1 MPEQN
6 RLELALPAIRELKRR
21 ATDLEAQ
28 LTEPVAIVSM
38 ACRLPGGVGTP
49 EDFWELLS
57 SGGDAIEGFPSRWDD
72 WDVYDPDPEAVG
84 KSYAREGGFLR
95 DVEEFDAAFFGI
107 PPREARGMD
116 PQQRVVLE
124 TSWEALERAGIRS
137 EALENSNTGVYL
149 GTMNGDYGSLGHGL
163 GDQDGY
169 VNTGRASSVLSG
181 RVSYS
186 LGLRGPA
193 VTVDTACSSSL
204 VALHLAVTALR
215 QRECD
220 VALAGGVTVMST
232 PSVFVEFSRLR
243 GTAADGRCK
252 SFSADADGAGWSEG
266 CGVLVLKRLSAAQAD
281 GDRVLAV
288 IRGSA
293 VNQDGRSQGLTAPN
307 GPSQQRVIH
316 EALSRAGLSPSD
328 VDAIEAHGTGTPLGD
343 PVEAGALSEVFGPG
357 RPTERPV
364 WLGSSKSNIGHAQA
378 AAGVAGVIKMVLA
391 LQHEQLPPSLYSERP
406 SEHIEWDGSGLALL
420 GEARSWPQE
429 ESRVRRAGVSSFGL
443 SGTNAHLILEEA
455 PARPEL
461 APEPADSAGPAA
473 AGVFPVVVSGRDAG
487 VVRAQ
492 ARRWAHWW
500 RNHPDIPLDRVAS
513 TALWHRSW
521 FDRRGAVLATTRE
534 EAIERLEAL
543 AEGTDATG
551 VIAPLEAAGEDI
563 LQTGDGSV
571 WVFPGQG
578 SQWEGMGQALY
589 EQSPAFAEA
598 VAACDAALLPWTGTS
613 VTDLLTGRRPLTGVE
628 EVQPALFTMSLGL
641 AAWWKSMGITP
652 EAVIGHS
659 QGEVAAAVVAGILT
673 VEQGARIVATRSR
686 AVATRD
692 GQGGMAV
699 VERAH
704 DWITER
710 LTGTTLS
717 VAAVNT
723 PTSTVVSGDNDAL
736 DALLADLH
744 AEGVFAR
751 RVQVDYASHS
761 AHMDALL
768 PGIAEK
774 LADLEPRSGHT
785 PLYSTVHG
793 RKIHGTEMNADYW
806 CANLR
811 RPVRFDQASQAAAAD
826 GHHTWVEISPHP
838 VMAMALDDITQQ
850 HGGTSHATAHRHH
863 ADTTDILT
871 SWVRAGMTRGTAWP
885 WERAVPRTP
894 VEATLPTYAFDRR
907 RHWHAA
913 PTGTVDPSAWGV
925 DGLDHPW
932 LTLATPLVGEDGLV
946 LTGRIDATAPGQRWL
961 NDHHVFDTVVLPG
974 TAILDMVLTAAERV
988 GATGIDTLTL
998 TAPLVLPETGGLRV
1012 QVAVTGIDGD
1022 GRRQASV
1029 HTHPDP
1035 GTHPDT
1041 PWTTHATARLTHQAL
1056 CATDD
1061 GFRELR
1067 DWPVAGSTPVDLEG
1081 FYDRLRE
1088 RGIDYGPAFRGLVEL
1103 SRSGDTVYAVA
1114 RLPEAEAENAA
1125 AGGFAV
1131 HPALLDAALHA
1142 ISALD
1147 SDTDR
1152 VSLPFEWAGTEVYA
1166 TGATELRVRIERETG
1181 SSDTVRVW
1189 MADAHGEPVAHA
1201 DALVL
1206 RTATAQ
1212 QLRQRTPGH
1221 LYRVEFQPP
1230 RTIREVLAET
1240 WVLGGSGDLAPMA
1253 GGRSVTGVDALHTR
1267 LDAGKEPPARLVLDH
1282 TADTARDPGDLAD
1295 AVRAATTAALH
1306 EAQSLLADSRL
1317 DGTELVWVTRQAV
1330 AADPGQSA
1338 DGLVQAA
1345 LWGLVRAARA
1355 EYPQRSLRL
1364 VDVGSAAEDE
1374 AALARAVSV
1383 ADEPEIAVREG
1394 EIRVA
1399 RLVAVEAEPEDVTAG
1414 PASRGTA
1421 LLTGGTGELGR
1432 ELARHLVR
1440 TRGVR
1445 RLVLTSR
1452 QGDQAPGAADL
1463 AAELTEAGA
1472 DSVRIVTC
1480 DVTDREA
1487 LAGLIGSIDDLD
1499 SVWHL
1504 AGVLDDGLLPD
1515 QNAERLDRVLAP
1527 KLDAALHLHELTR
1540 DHALSEFV
1548 MFSSLAG
1555 VLGSA
1560 GQSTYAAGN
1569 AFLDAF
1575 AVWRVHAGL
1584 PARSLSWGLWEQAGT
1599 GLTAHLGQAELT
1611 RIRRMGVE
1619 PLSVDEGLRTL
1630 DAALATDSPGH
1641 LVPVRLGLAS
1651 LHRGQDEV
1659 PALLRAMVRTR
1670 LRRANA
1676 SETPS
1681 GLRGRL
1687 AALSPDQRR
1696 ESVTLLVRSAAA
1708 SVLGLPDEGA
1718 VSAQQVL
1725 RDLGLDSLMAV
1736 ELRRRVSQ
1744 ETDVPLPATLAF
1756 DYPTPSAMAEFL
1768 LERMDLSQAALS
1780 AAAVVRAADEDDD
1793 PVAIVSM
1800 ACRLPGGVGTPEEFW
1815 ELLSSGGDAIEGFPS
1830 RWDDWDVYDP
1840 DPDAVGKS
1848 YTRTGGFLRDVE
1860 QFDAGFF
1867 GIPPLEAQAMDP
1879 QQRLVLEAS
1888 WEALERAGFRPEAL
1902 EGSNTGV
1909 YLGAMGSDYDRFHRR
1924 DLSALDAYGSMGSAG
1939 SVLSGRV
1946 SYALGL
1952 QGPAVTVDTACSS
1965 SLVALHLAVTALRQG
1980 ECDVAL
1986 AGGVTVM
1993 STPSLFVEFSRLRG
2007 TAADGRCKSFSADAD
2022 GAGWSEG
2029 CGVLVLK
2036 RLSAAQAAGDR
2047 VLAVIRGSA
2056 VNQDGRSQGLT
2067 APNGPSQQ
2075 RVIEQALSRAGL
2087 SPSDVDA
2094 IEAHGTGT
2102 PLGDPIEAGA
2112 LAAVFGP
2119 GRSAERPVYL
2129 GSSKSNIGHAQ
2140 AASGVA
2146 GVIKMV
2152 LALQHEQLPATLH
2165 AEQPSEHIAW
2175 EGSGL
2180 ELLGEARSWPRD
2192 ETRVRRAGVSSFG
2205 LSGTNAHLV
2214 LEESPA
2220 VEAVTEQPVADGV
2233 FPVVVSGRDADVVR
2247 AQARSWAA
2255 WWRKHP
2261 EVSLD
2266 RVASTALWHRGW
2278 FGHRGAV
2285 LATTRDEAISRL
2297 EALAEGTDAAG
2308 VIAPVEGLGQEALHG
2323 AGSGGV
2329 WVFPGQGSQWE
2340 GMGRVL
2346 CEHSPVFAETVAA
2359 CDAALLPWTG
2369 WSVTEVLTGQRPLS
2383 GVEEVQPALFAMSLG
2398 LAAWWE
2404 SMGITPQAVIGHSQG
2419 EVAAAVVAG
2428 ILTVEQGAKVVAVR
2442 SRAVAT
2448 CRGQGGMAV
2457 VERGHEW
2464 ITERLAG
2471 TGLSIAAVNTPT
2483 STVISGDSDALD
2495 TLLAQLRT
2503 EAVFARRVQVDYA
2516 SHSAHMD
2523 PLLPA
2528 LAEEL
2533 AGLRSRSGRIPM
2545 YSTVLGRTV
2554 QDGELD
2560 ADYWCANLRRPV
2572 RFDQA
2577 GQAATADGHHTWI
2590 EISPHPVMAMVLDE
2604 ITRHHGGIALATAH
2618 RDRAD
2623 TTDVL
2628 SSWVRAGLAHADAWP
2643 WHQLVPRASPASELP
2658 TYAFD
2663 RQRYW
2668 HAAPVTTPADA
2679 SGWGVDGVDHPWL
2692 TLSTPL
2698 ASGDGLILTGTIDA
2712 TAGGQG
2718 WLGDHRVFGTAL
2730 LPGTGILDMVLTAA
2744 ERVGAGT
2751 VDTLTLATPLVLP
2764 ETGPLRLQIAVTDID
2779 GNGRRQATVHSHPDP
2794 DSHPDTPWT
2803 THAIA
2808 QLTQGAPV
2816 RAPEPVDWAAVV
2828 ESAEHVSLDGFYER
2842 FRERGLYYGPAFRG
2856 LSELWRE
2863 GDELYAVLRLPESL
2877 RPEGF
2882 GIHPA
2887 LLDAALHTI
2896 LTAEEADDE
2905 ITQHRDSARG
2915 GNSVPHRGKRVLL
2928 PFEWSDARLY
2938 ATGASVVRVRVRLD
2952 STREQ
2957 AELWVTDENG
2967 DLVVTAGLRLREADA
2982 ESLRTAAERHL
2993 YRLEFQEC
3001 ASPAAGPTDTVITGG
3016 PLAAALG
3023 LPTLDLETGPVPS
3036 RIVVDATQPSGMP
3049 EEFTAAALLRARD
3062 LLADPRLVGTELV
3075 WVTRQAMSVDE
3086 GETVDLASAPLW
3098 GLLRAARAEG
3108 HPVRLVD
3115 VDTDA
3120 DPDTVRASLTVPEPE
3135 LVVRGGTLRVPRLV
3149 RFSPRDTAS
3158 ADDGAASAADT
3169 RDAAQGTVLIT
3180 GGTGELGRQVA
3191 LHLVDTWGVRKL
3203 VLASRRGQAA
3213 EGVDELV
3220 AELTAAGADRV
3231 SVVACDVTSRD
3242 QVAGLVESV
3251 TDLSGVWH
3259 LAGVLDDGL
3268 LTDQTPE
3275 RLERV
3280 WAPKARAAWWLHEL
3294 TADRPLTWFVVFSS
3308 AAGVLGSAG
3317 QSGYAAANAFAD
3329 AVVLERRRRGLPGL
3343 TLSWGLWEQAGTGLT
3358 AHLGQA
3364 ELARMRRQGVTA
3376 LTGPQALGALD
3387 TALTSRRAH
3396 LVPLRI
3402 DLSGAEDARSPLLR
3416 GRTRMRRLADT
3427 RADSVDTGWS
3437 GLPEPQRISALTDLV
3452 RREAAVTLGRSD
3464 GIHPEAAFTDL
3475 GLDSLMAVEL
3485 RRRLSAETGLS
3496 LPATAVF
3503 DHPTPAGLAEYLNDC
3518 LRGQGDD
3525 TGRARVERVERRDL
3539 HPATEGQ
3546 RRLWFLEQ
3554 MRPGTAE
3561 YNVTM
3566 PVRVAE
3572 PLDRAAF
3579 ASAVDHVVRRHEALR
3594 TGLES
3599 RDGELVQVVHEEF
3612 STPLR
3617 FEDVAGSEELADRI
3631 RGEAETPFDLS
3642 GPVLF
3647 RCLVLTG
3654 ADEQV
3659 VSFTLHHAIV
3669 DAWSLVMMLHELFAA
3684 YGEFRT
3690 GRIPDSGNESLA
3702 HLGDYAAWERD
3713 SLEQGAF
3720 EAGLGFFRS
3729 ELAGAPRLELPPSD
3743 LDFGAGRVNFA
3754 VPDALRGELE
3764 ALASDAGVTLYTV
3777 LAGAFAV
3784 LLSRYSDQRDF
3795 SIGTVWSGRGLAGS
3809 AEIVGFLANTLPLR
3823 CDLSGDPNVPEL
3835 LSAMKSRVLGVMEH
3849 QNVPLSEVVKVADA
3863 ERNGEENPLFRAVF
3877 NYGLGAEPDDGTW
3890 QPFAGSFTG
3899 NVAGTAKF
3907 ELTMSLAP
3915 AAEGLRGELEFQSH
3929 LLDQESA
3936 HRMVA
3941 NFETLLNSFVRDGDL
3956 PVSRLS
3962 LLHAEDEGWFR
3973 RHGDTVTPEP
3983 TALPTSRPEP
3993 SAPAA
3998 RDDRVWETVLSAWSQ
4013 VLELEPAEVDPDSGF
4028 FDLGGTSLTAVRVH
4042 ELIRTGLDR
4051 EFPLSTLF
4059 RHSTV
4064 RELTTFL
4071 RGDSTRTVT
4080 AAPAPAEERPD
4091 EDAVAIVGVALR
4103 LPGANDA
4110 EEFWANLRGGVESI
4124 RRFTDQELLDAG
4136 VPRNV
4141 LEDPAFVPA
4150 KGYVEDADLFDA
4162 EFFGYS
4168 RSEAE
4173 NMDPQHRL
4181 FLETAWK
4188 GLENAG
4194 IKPGSY
4200 PGRIGVFAGAGFGGY
4215 NSGTVRGDEITE
4227 LHEFYRNLLGNK
4239 SDFVSTRVAHKL
4251 NLRGPALTVQT
4262 ACSTGLVVAH
4272 LARQSLLRGESDVAL
4287 VGASALTFPLEYG
4300 YYHQEGF
4307 VFSPDGSCRAF
4318 DADRQGTVVGNGVV
4332 AVVMRRL
4339 SDAVEAGDRIYAVV
4353 RGSAINNDGSDKV
4366 GFTAPSVSGQATVI
4380 ADALADARLSSADIG
4395 YVEAHGTATAMGD
4408 LIEVQA
4414 LQEVFS
4420 SDRDEP
4426 CAVGSVKSNIG
4437 HVDVA
4442 AGLAGLVK
4450 AALCVYHGEL
4460 VPTVN
4465 FERVDPELGLDP
4477 AILRI
4482 SDDTRTWPGT
4492 RRAGVSSFGIGGTNA
4507 HMVLEQPPQPP
4518 THPAPAQAAAPVVVS
4533 GRTPQALRDQARQWA
4548 DWLTRHPDT
4557 PLADLA
4563 RTSTQHR
4570 QHFEHRAAVLAHDLD
4585 EAVRGLTALGDGHGD
4600 DAVCTGVAQEHG
4612 KVVFVFAGHG
4622 SQWPGM
4628 AQRLLTESP
4637 AFADTVDRCDE
4648 ALRPWT
4654 GWSMRELLEDPEA
4667 SGRSL
4672 DDVEVIQPALFT
4684 VALGLAAV
4692 WRSVGLEPEAVVGH
4706 SQGEVPAAVVAGAL
4720 TLEEGARVV
4729 TVRSQAFQRI
4739 ESGSGGMALLGL
4751 PLPEVEE
4758 LLAGYGGSLSVAAVN
4773 TPGSVAVS
4781 GAADAVGGLLA
4792 KLADRDVF
4800 SRRIKADR
4808 AGHCSL
4814 VDPMLPEVEAALS
4827 GLRPR
4832 ATTVPMYSSVTG
4844 APIGGEALDARYWCR
4859 NLREPV
4865 RMDLALDALSADGFG
4880 VFTEV
4885 SPHPLLAIPLTTF
4898 TADRGGVVLG
4908 SLRRDHGGLEQI
4920 VRGLGELHV
4929 HGRTVDWT
4937 RVIDGPGRRVDL
4949 PGYAFQR
4956 QSYWIDG
4963 GARIRQERQAP
4974 PADLASRLAALPESA
4989 RALTV
4994 MEAVQD
5000 VVRGVLGLGE
5010 PLPVDERFQDRG
5022 LDSMMALQLRNRLS
5036 EVTGTPLPST
5046 LAFEHPTPQAVV
5058 DHLLAHAFSELPPP
5072 GPSMERAERRDVHPA
5087 TEGQRRLWFLERM
5100 RPESAQ
5106 YNAVFRLE
5114 VRTPLCPETFGRAL
5128 RAVMGRHEA
5137 LRTGLEVRD
5146 GDLVQV
5152 VHQDFTVP
5160 LRHER
5165 ITDAGELDR
5174 TLRAEERTPF
5184 ELDAETLFRCL
5195 LVDSG
5200 DVWTLC
5206 LTLHHAITDGW
5217 SLSLLLNEL
5226 YETYRALAGQDTLQL
5241 PEVRY
5246 HLGDYARWEKQSIE
5260 EGAFEQS
5267 LDYFASELDGVQ
5279 RLELPARD
5287 GAEDDEG
5294 DAVHFTVPA
5303 ELRAALDEL
5312 ATRNS
5317 VTGYTVYV
5325 SAFAV
5330 LLARYTDQYDFSIG
5344 TIWSAR
5350 ELPQVAETFGFLANT
5365 LPLRCD
5371 LTGEVSFED
5380 VLARTHTRVRG
5391 VFEHQSVPLTEVVRI
5406 AGGDRTGEENPLF
5419 RAVFNYGG
5427 TAFPAI
5433 GTGEAAWRLP
5443 TTGSVSG
5450 NVQGASKFE
5459 LGLTLTADGDVLRGE
5474 LEFQSHVLDRDSARR
5489 MAANFETLLA
5499 SLAADPAGPV
5509 RETELLCAAER
5520 GWLAEHGGDV
5530 GARPAGENACRRIL
5544 DQAARTPDAV
5554 AVVADEGELTYQEVT
5569 TRALA
5574 LARELAGL
5582 GVVRGDLV
5590 GLCLPRTVD
5599 LPVAML
5605 GTWFA
5610 GGAYV
5615 PLDPEYP
5622 KARLDHVVSDSG
5634 IEVVISSGSL
5644 ADVLPAGLRVLSVE
5658 ESTDPGRPG
5667 RPDSTVPAL
5676 PEPSDPALVIY
5687 TSGSTG
5693 TPKGVVV
5700 EHAQF
5705 TAFCAAMDER
5715 VGGGADDSWLAVT
5728 SVSFDISCLELLWT
5742 LTRGYR
5748 VVVTNGEVGGW
5759 ADYRTYRPTHLQC
5772 TPSLARMLLA
5782 DAGGRELLSG
5792 LRLLIVGGEALDRG
5806 LADRLMR
5813 TCGGDVINGY
5823 GPTET
5828 TIYAT
5833 TWRVEPGPVSLGSP
5847 VPGTRLAVLD
5857 RQRQPVPRGCRGE
5870 LWIGGRG
5877 VARGYLNR
5885 AALTEERFVVD
5896 PLEGA
5901 GRMYRTGDVVRY
5913 REDGSLEYCGRVDN
5927 QVKLAGHRIELGE
5940 IESVVSECTGVRE
5953 AAAVVRADAGP
5964 AALWVYYSGDADQR
5978 VLAEHAA
5985 SRLPVSMLPARWIR
5999 QESLPLTPNRKIDR
6013 LALAALPAPQPG
6025 PVQPA
6030 AGGDRVWET
6039 VVSAWSQV
6047 LGPDEVDP
6055 DRGFFELGGTSM
6067 GALQVHELIR
6077 TALDR
6082 EFPLSTL
6089 FRYSTIRQLTA
6100 FLRGDTTRAVT
6111 AAAPRERTDEDAVA
6125 IVGMALRLP
6134 GANDAEEF
6142 WANLRGGVESIRRF
6156 TDQELLDAG
6165 VPRNVLEDPGYV
6177 LAKGYVEDA
6186 DLFDAEF
6193 FRCSPSDAENMD
6205 PQHRLF
6211 LETAWQGLEDAG
6223 IVPGAD
6229 PGRIGVFGGVGFGG
6243 YDQGDPE
6250 DVSEVFRSA
6259 IGNKNDFLATRLAHL
6274 LNLRGPALTVQ
6285 TACSTGLVATHL
6297 ARQSLLR
6304 GESDVALVGASAF
6317 TFPLEQGYQYQEG
6330 FVASPDGHC
6339 RPFDAD
6345 GAGTVLANGVVAVVL
6360 RRLSDAVEAG
6370 DRIYA
6375 VVRGSAINNDGSDK
6389 VGFTAPSVNGQ
6400 ATVITDALADAGLS
6414 SADIGYVEA
6423 HGTATAMGDPIE
6435 IQALQEVFTPDR
6447 DEPCTVGSV
6456 KSNIGHTD
6464 VAAGLAGLVKA
6475 ALCVYHGELV
6485 PTVNFRR
6492 VNPELGLDPAVLR
6505 ISDDTRAWPGTR
6517 RAGVSAFGVGGTN
6530 AHLVLEQPPQP
6541 AAQAAPAQAAP
6552 AQAVAPVVVSGRTP
6566 QALRDQARRWAD
6578 WLTEHPDTTLADL
6591 ARTTTRH
6598 RRHFAE
6604 RASVA
6609 GADLPAVVEGL
6620 TALAADRPDPSVTLG
6635 TARPGKVVFVFP
6647 GQGSQWPGMAQRLLS
6662 ESPAF
6667 ADTVDRC
6674 DEALRPW
6681 TGWSV
6686 RELLQDE
6693 DRIAWDRLDIAQPVL
6708 FTMYLGLAAAMRD
6721 LGLEAQAVVGHSQ
6734 GEIAAA
6740 VVAGALTLEEGA
6752 RIVAERSTALAA
6764 LSSDGEMATV
6774 ELPVSEVEATLAP
6787 YGDAVSVAV
6796 VNTPGSTVISGDRT
6810 TVEELL
6816 YAWDD
6821 QDVMCGL
6828 LNAACASH
6836 SSHMDALL
6844 PGLREKLASLR
6855 PRPSDIPL
6863 YSTVLGRRAAGEELD
6878 AGYWCRNLREPV
6890 RLDLAQQELLADGYT
6905 VFVEISPHPVLAMPL
6920 ADGGAEQDAVVL
6932 AAMERERGGLDRL
6945 RRTLGALHVHGV
6957 EIDWSAAVPDGRLV
6971 GLPGYAFQRQR
6982 HWKEPARRR
6991 TTDQR
6996 FWDAVGAGEVD
7007 SLAEL
7012 LGASGQHRDSVVDL
7026 LPLLRRWYEGRDDH
7040 AEIADWLYEETWQPS
7055 EPDPAPADGV
7065 WAVLGDPA
7073 SPAAELVTA
7082 LREAGADTHRAGTH
7096 PDGLASLPA
7105 ALQGVIILT
7114 PLDEDAGARQGFLRT
7129 VRLLQELGT
7138 RHPRTP
7144 VWLVTRGAVGVD
7156 EADPVTRPEQ
7166 ALISGLGRVAALERP
7181 EGWGGTADLPELPHP
7196 DWAGQLVRAVLA
7208 GDDEDQ
7214 IALRADGRYVRR
7226 LRRTT
7231 LAPRAPWTTSGTA
7244 LITGGTGALGRRLA
7258 RRLVERGTRRVVLA
7272 SRSDEV
7278 SAQFRQELEATGAQ
7292 VVTAACDVGDRRQV
7306 ADLIDR
7312 IDADGPP
7319 LTVVAHLAGVSG
7331 TALLAELD
7339 GARAAEELSAK
7350 VSGAWHLHE
7359 LLGDRPLD
7367 AFLLYGSGTGLWG
7380 AGGGTTNAAGDAA
7393 LDALARHRVAGG
7405 RTATVVHW
7413 GGWADGGMVTEEAAE
7428 QFRARGLRL
7437 MPPDRALSALDL
7449 VLGTDRVALGVADI
7463 DWARFT
7469 PTLCVAGRRPLL
7481 LGVPEARA
7489 VMTGERQESG
7499 LAERLAG
7506 LGREAQF
7513 DAVLEL
7519 VRVEAAA
7526 ALGVAEVPVEQPL
7539 QQLGMDS
7546 LMAVGLRARLARRS
7560 GLPLSTDVLFRHG
7573 SCAGIAHHLV
7583 DRLTGR
7589 QPVAEPANDAL
7600 VRVLK
7605 PARKPRAR
7613 ILCMAGMGGTTTS
7626 HVPLIPHL
7634 PEDVELLGIRVPGR
7648 EGRNGEAPVS
7658 DVDTLVDRVV
7668 AEMSDRLDVPT
7679 VLYGHSQGACGA
7691 WEIAHRLGSRVG
7703 GPELSLVVAC
7713 APPPFSEA
7721 PETLK
7726 QFLEV
7731 STLWD
7736 TAAPETLIEF
7746 FRGVLPDEI
7755 LAHEEVFAG
7764 YLENLRND
7772 SAMWNRYQLMLDA
7785 DRRGPLDIP
7794 ITAVSATADPV
7805 LPKSTMEG
7813 WSALT
7818 RGTFVARNIEG
7829 AHSAPLENPQA
7840 MAQQLAAAIPAAIT
7854 LDA

>member
-1 MPEQN
+1 MSEQN

-49 EDFWELLS
+49 EEFWELLS
-57 SGGDAIEGFPSRWDD
+57 SGGDAIEGFPSRWDG

-84 KSYAREGGFLR
+84 KSYARTGGFLR
-95 DVEEFDAAFFGI
+95 DVEEFDAGFFGI
-107 PPREARGMD
+107 PPREARAMD

-124 TSWEALERAGIRS
+124 TSWEALERAGYPS
-137 EALENSNTGVYL
+137 EGLENSNTGVYL

-181 RVSYS
+181 RVSYA

-266 CGVLVLKRLSAAQAD
+266 CGVLVLKRLSAAQTA

-307 GPSQQRVIH
+307 GPSQQRVIR

-343 PVEAGALSEVFGPG
+343 PVEAGALAEVFGPG
-357 RPTERPV
+357 RSAERPV

-391 LQHEQLPPSLYSERP
+391 LEHEQLPPSLHAERP
-406 SEHIEWDGSGLALL
+406 SEHIEWEGSGLELV
-420 GEARSWPQE
+420 GEARSWSRE
-429 ESRVRRAGVSSFGL
+429 ESRPRRAGVSSFGL
-443 SGTNAHLILEEA
+443 SGTNAHLVLEEA
-455 PARPEL
+455 PARTGSPQEPEEVSG
-461 APEPADSAGPAA
+461 PEAGAA
-473 AGVFPVVVSGRDAG
+473 TGGVFPVVVSGRDAG

-492 ARRWAHWW
+492 ARRWAAWW
-500 RNHPDIPLDRVAS
+500 REHPEVPLERVAS

-521 FDRRGAVLATTRE
+521 FDHRGAVLATTRD

-543 AEGTDATG
+543 AEGTDAIG
-551 VIAPLEAAGEDI
+551 VLAPAETPGESALLEAGP
-563 LQTGDGSV
+563 GGV

-578 SQWEGMGQALY
+578 SQWEGMGRALY
-589 EQSPAFAEA
+589 AHSPAFARA
-598 VAACDAALLPWTGTS
+598 VAACDAALLPWTGWS
-613 VTDLLTGRRPLTGVE
+613 VTEVLTGRRPLSGVE

-641 AAWWKSMGITP
+641 AAWWESMGVTP
-652 EAVIGHS
+652 QAVIGHS

-673 VEQGARIVATRSR
+673 VEQGARIVAARSR
-686 AVATRD
+686 AVATCR

-699 VERAH
+699 VERGVG
-704 DWITER
+704 WITER
-710 LTGTTLS
+710 LTGTGLS

-723 PTSTVVSGDNDAL
+723 EGSTVISGDSDAL
-736 DALLADLH
+736 DTLLARLG
-744 AEGVFAR
+744 AEDVFAR

-761 AHMDALL
+761 AHMDPLL
-768 PGIAEK
+768 PGLAEE
-774 LADLEPRSGHT
+774 LAGLQPAAGRI

-793 RKIHGTEMNADYW
+793 RLIHGTEMDADYW
-806 CANLR
+806 CSNLR
-811 RPVRFDQASQAAAAD
+811 RPVRFDQASQAATAD
-826 GHHTWVEISPHP
+826 GHHTWIEVSPHP
-838 VMAMALDDITQQ
+838 VMAMALDEITRQ
-850 HGGTSHATAHRHH
+850 HGGTTVATAHRDR
-863 ADTTDILT
+863 ADTTDVLS
-871 SWVRAGMTRGTAWP
+871 SWVRAGLARGNGWP

-894 VEATLPTYAFDRR
+894 VETSLPTYAFDRR
-907 RHWHAA
+907 RYWLPTPASA
-913 PTGTVDPSAWGV
+913 PADPSAWGA

-932 LTLATPLVGEDGLV
+932 LTLSTPLADDDGLL

-961 NDHHVFDTVVLPG
+961 SDHKVFDTVLLPG
-974 TAILDMVLTAAERV
+974 TGILDMVLTAAERV
-988 GATGIDTLTL
+988 GAAGIDTLTL
-998 TAPLVLPETGGLRV
+998 TSPLVLPDTGGLRV
-1012 QVAVTGIDGD
+1012 QVAVTGADADGC
-1022 GRRQASV
+1022 RQVTV

-1035 GTHPDT
+1035 DTHPDT
-1041 PWTTHATARLTHQAL
+1041 PWTTHATARLTHL
-1056 CATDD
+1056 TVGDTDGH

-1067 DWPVAGSTPVDLEG
+1067 SRPVAGTTSVDLDG

-1088 RGIDYGPAFRGLVEL
+1088 RGIDYGPAFQGLVEL
-1103 SRSGDTVYAVA
+1103 SRSGDTAYAVV
-1114 RLPEAEAENAA
+1114 RLPEAEAESAA

-1142 ISALD
+1142 LSVLD
-1147 SDTDR
+1147 ADAGR
-1152 VSLPFEWAGTEVYA
+1152 VSLPFEWTGAELYA
-1166 TGATELRVRIERETG
+1166 TGASELRVRIERDPA
-1181 SSDTVRVW
+1181 SSEARLW
-1189 MADAHGEPVAHA
+1189 MADAHGEPVAYV

-1206 RTATAQ
+1206 RSATEQ
-1212 QLRQRTPGH
+1212 QLRRRTDSH
-1221 LYRVEFQPP
+1221 LYRLDFQLP
-1230 RTIREVLAET
+1230 RTTREAPAGT
-1240 WVLGGSGDLAPMA
+1240 WVLGGSGDLAHVI
-1253 GGRSVTGVDALHTR
+1253 GGRPVIDVDELRAR
-1267 LDAGKEPPARLVLDH
+1267 LDAGDEPPARLVVDS
-1282 TADTARDPGDLAD
+1282 TTRDPGGLAD
-1295 AVRAATTAALH
+1295 AVRRATATGLH
-1306 EAQSLLADSRL
+1306 VVQGLLAESRL
-1317 DGTELVWVTRQAV
+1317 DGTELVWVTREAV
-1330 AADPGQSA
+1330 PAEPGNGV
-1338 DGLVQAA
+1338 DGLVHAP

-1364 VDVGSAAEDE
+1364 VDTGSGAEDA

-1383 ADEPEIAVREG
+1383 TDEPEIAVRGG

-1399 RLVAVEAEPEDVTAG
+1399 RLVAVEPEPEGVTAG
-1414 PASRGTA
+1414 TPASQGTA
-1421 LLTGGTGELGR
+1421 LITGGTGELGR

-1452 QGDQAPGAADL
+1452 QGDRAPGAADL
-1463 AAELTEAGA
+1463 AAELTGAGA
-1472 DSVRIVTC
+1472 DSVRIVAC
-1480 DVTDREA
+1480 DVADRQA

-1515 QNAERLDRVLAP
+1515 QNTERLERVLAP

-1540 DHALSEFV
+1540 EHALSEFV
-1548 MFSSLAG
+1548 LFSSLAG
-1555 VLGSA
+1555 VFGSA

-1630 DAALATDSPGH
+1630 DAALATDARGH

-1659 PALLRAMVRTR
+1659 PVLLRGMARTR

-1676 SETPS
+1676 GEAPS

-1696 ESVTLLVRSAAA
+1696 ESLTLLVRSAAA
-1708 SVLGLPDEGA
+1708 SVLGLADAGA
-1718 VSAQQVL
+1718 VTTQQVL

-1744 ETDVPLPATLAF
+1744 ETEVPLPATLAF
-1756 DYPTPSAMAEFL
+1756 DYPTPAAMAEFL
-1768 LERMDLSQAALS
+1768 LERMDLSPAVLPAE
-1780 AAAVVRAADEDDD
+1780 AVVRAADEDDD

-1830 RWDDWDVYDP
+1830 RWDGWDVYDP
-1840 DPDAVGKS
+1840 DPEAVGKS
-1848 YTRTGGFLRDVE
+1848 YARTGGFLRDVE
-1860 QFDAGFF
+1860 EFDAGFF
-1867 GIPPLEAQAMDP
+1867 GIPPREARAMDP
-1879 QQRLVLEAS
+1879 QQRVVLEAS
-1888 WEALERAGFRPEAL
+1888 WEALERAGFRAETL

-1909 YLGAMGSDYDRFHRR
+1909 YLGAMGSDYDRFHNQ

-1946 SYALGL
+1946 SYSLGL

-1993 STPSLFVEFSRLRG
+1993 STPSVFVEFSRLRG

-2067 APNGPSQQ
+2067 APHGPSQQ

-2119 GRSAERPVYL
+2119 GRSVERPVYL

-2140 AASGVA
+2140 AAAGVA

-2152 LALQHEQLPATLH
+2152 LAMQHEQLPATLH
-2165 AEQPSEHIAW
+2165 AEQPSDHVDW

-2180 ELLGEARSWPRD
+2180 RLLGEARAWPR
-2192 ETRVRRAGVSSFG
+2192 EESRPRRAGVSSFG

-2220 VEAVTEQPVADGV
+2220 AEPVTQQAVAEGV
-2233 FPVVVSGRDADVVR
+2233 FPVVVSGRDAGVVR
-2247 AQARSWAA
+2247 AQARRWAA
-2255 WWRKHP
+2255 WWRRHP

-2266 RVASTALWHRGW
+2266 RVASTALWHRSW
-2278 FGHRGAV
+2278 FDHRGAV
-2285 LATTRDEAISRL
+2285 LATTREEAISRL

-2308 VIAPVEGLGQEALHG
+2308 VIAPVEGLGEEALQG

-2346 CEHSPVFAETVAA
+2346 CEQAPVFAEAVAA

-2404 SMGITPQAVIGHSQG
+2404 SMGVTPQAVIGHSQG

-2428 ILTVEQGAKVVAVR
+2428 ILTVEQGARIVAAR
-2442 SRAVAT
+2442 SRAVAA
-2448 CRGQGGMAV
+2448 CQGRGGMAV

-2483 STVISGDSDALD
+2483 STVISGDSHALD

-2533 AGLRSRSGRIPM
+2533 AGLQPAAGRIPM
-2545 YSTVLGRTV
+2545 YSTVHGRTV
-2554 QDGELD
+2554 RDGELD

-2604 ITRHHGGIALATAH
+2604 ITRHHGGIAVATAH

-2643 WHQLVPRASPASELP
+2643 WHQLVPRAAMASELP

-2668 HAAPVTTPADA
+2668 HAAPSTTPADA
-2679 SGWGVDGVDHPWL
+2679 SGGGVDGVGHPWL

-2698 ASGDGLILTGTIDA
+2698 ASGEGLILTGTIDA
-2712 TAGGQG
+2712 TAPGQR
-2718 WLGDHRVFGTAL
+2718 WLSDHKVFDTVL

-2744 ERVGAGT
+2744 ERVGAVT
-2751 VDTLTLATPLVLP
+2751 VDTLTLTTPLVLP
-2764 ETGPLRLQIAVTDID
+2764 ETGPLRVQVAVTDID
-2779 GNGRRQATVHSHPDP
+2779 GNGHRQATVHTHPGP
-2794 DSHPDTPWT
+2794 DTHPDTPWT
-2803 THAIA
+2803 THATA
-2808 QLTQGAPV
+2808 QLTHGAPT
-2816 RAPEPVDWAAVV
+2816 RDPESVDWAAVV
-2828 ESAEHVSLDGFYER
+2828 ESAEHVPLDGFYER
-2842 FRERGLYYGPAFRG
+2842 FRERGLDYGPAFQG
-2856 LSELWRE
+2856 LGALWRQ
-2863 GDELYAVLRLPESL
+2863 GNELYAVLRLPQSL

-2896 LTAEEADDE
+2896 LTAEEAGDDADP
-2905 ITQHRDSARG
+2905 Q
-2915 GNSVPHRGKRVLL
+2915 RGKRVLL
-2928 PFEWSDARLY
+2928 PFEWNNARLY

-2967 DLVVTAGLRLREADA
+2967 DLVVTANLRLREASAD
-2982 ESLRTAAERHL
+2982 SLRTAAQRHL

-3001 ASPAAGPTDTVITGG
+3001 PAPAAELTDTVITAG

-3023 LPTLDLETGPVPS
+3023 LPADTGAGPAPS
-3036 RIVVDATQPSGMP
+3036 RIVVDATHPSGTP
-3049 EEFTAAALLRARD
+3049 EECTAAALIRARD
-3062 LLADPRLVGTELV
+3062 MLADPRPAATELV
-3075 WVTRQAMSVDE
+3075 WVTRRAVSVDE

-3115 VDTDA
+3115 VDGDA
-3120 DPDTVRASLTVPEPE
+3120 DPDTVRAALTLPEPE
-3135 LVVRGGTLRVPRLV
+3135 LVVRGRTVRIPRLV
-3149 RFSPRDTAS
+3149 RFSPRDTAP
-3158 ADDGAASAADT
+3158 AEGGAASAAGT
-3169 RDAAQGTVLIT
+3169 RDAERGRGTVLIT

-3191 LHLVDTWGVRKL
+3191 LHLVSAWGVRKL
-3203 VLASRRGQAA
+3203 VLASRRGDGA
-3213 EGVDELV
+3213 EGSAELV

-3231 SVVACDVTSRD
+3231 RVVACDVTSRD

-3251 TDLSGVWH
+3251 PDLSGVWH

-3317 QSGYAAANAFAD
+3317 QSVYAAANAFAD
-3329 AVVLERRRRGLPGL
+3329 AVVLERRRQGLPGL
-3343 TLSWGLWEQAGTGLT
+3343 SLSWGLWEQAGTGLT

-3364 ELARMRRQGVTA
+3364 ELARMRRQGVAA
-3376 LTGPQALGALD
+3376 LTSAQALGALD

-3416 GRTRMRRLADT
+3416 GRTRIRRLADT
-3427 RADSVDTGWS
+3427 RTDSVDTGWS
-3437 GLPEPQRISALTDLV
+3437 GLPEPQRIRALTALV
-3452 RREAAVTLGRSD
+3452 RREAAVALGRSD
-3464 GIHPEAAFTDL
+3464 EIRPEAEFTEL

-3503 DHPTPAGLAEYLNDC
+3503 DHPTPAGLAEYLSGC
-3518 LRGQGDD
+3518 LRDRGDD
-3525 TGRARVERVERRDL
+3525 TGRARVERVERRDV

-3579 ASAVDHVVRRHEALR
+3579 ASAVEFVVRRHEALR

-3599 RDGELVQVVHEEF
+3599 RDGELVQVVYEEF
-3612 STPLR
+3612 AAPLR
-3617 FEDVAGSEELADRI
+3617 FEEVAGSEGLADRI

-3642 GPVLF
+3642 GPVLL

-3654 ADEQV
+3654 ADEEV
-3659 VSFTLHHAIV
+3659 VCFTLHHAII

-3684 YGEFRT
+3684 YGKLRA
-3690 GRIPDSGNESLA
+3690 GLVPDGADDSLV
-3702 HLGDYAAWERD
+3702 HLGDYAGWERD

-3720 EAGLGFFRS
+3720 EAGLGFFRN
-3729 ELAGAPRLELPPSD
+3729 ELDGVPRLELPRSD
-3743 LDFGAGRVNFA
+3743 LDSGAGKVGFA

-3795 SIGTVWSGRGLAGS
+3795 SIGTVWSGRGLPGS

-3823 CDLSGDPNVPEL
+3823 CDLSADPNVPDL

-3849 QNVPLSEVVKVADA
+3849 QNVPLSEVVKVVDA

-3890 QPFAGSFTG
+3890 QPFAGFFTG

-3929 LLDQESA
+3929 VLDQESA
-3936 HRMVA
+3936 QRMVA
-3941 NFETLLNSFVRDGDL
+3941 NFETLLDAFVREGGL

-3962 LLHAEDEGWFR
+3962 LLHDGEEGSFR
-3973 RHGDTVTPEP
+3973 RHGAGVTSEPAALPASQPEP
-3983 TALPTSRPEP
+3983 AD
-3993 SAPAA
+3993 PAA
-3998 RDDRVWETVLSAWSQ
+3998 GGDRVWETVLSAWSQ

-4028 FDLGGTSLTAVRVH
+4028 FDLGGTSLTTVRVH
-4042 ELIRTGLDR
+4042 ELIRAGLDR
-4051 EFPLSTLF
+4051 DFPLATLF
-4059 RHSTV
+4059 RYSTV

-4071 RGDSTRTVT
+4071 RGDATRAVT
-4080 AAPAPAEERPD
+4080 AAPDSAAAPAGERAD
-4091 EDAVAIVGVALR
+4091 EDAVAIVGMALR
-4103 LPGANDA
+4103 LPGASDA

-4136 VPRNV
+4136 VPRSV
-4141 LEDPAFVPA
+4141 LDDPAFVPA

-4181 FLETAWK
+4181 FLETAWQ

-4194 IKPGSY
+4194 IQPGAH

-4215 NSGTVRGDEITE
+4215 NSGSVRGDEITE

-4332 AVVMRRL
+4332 AVVLRRL
-4339 SDAVEAGDRIYAVV
+4339 SDAVEAGDRIYAVI

-4380 ADALADARLSSADIG
+4380 TDALADAGLSSADIG

-4420 SDRDEP
+4420 ADRDEP

-4465 FERVDPELGLDP
+4465 FERVNPELGLDP
-4477 AILRI
+4477 AVLRI
-4482 SDDTRTWPGT
+4482 SDDTRAWQGT

-4507 HMVLEQPPQPP
+4507 HLVLEQPPQPATP
-4518 THPAPAQAAAPVVVS
+4518 PAPTRDAAPVVLS
-4533 GRTPQALRDQARQWA
+4533 GRTPQALKDQARQWA
-4548 DWLTRHPDT
+4548 HWLTEHPDT
-4557 PLADLA
+4557 TLTDLA
-4563 RTSTQHR
+4563 WTTTRHR
-4570 QHFEHRAAVLAHDLD
+4570 RHFEHRAAVLGHDLD
-4585 EAVRGLTALGDGHGD
+4585 EVVRGLTALGDGHGD
-4600 DAVCTGVAQEHG
+4600 DAVCTGVAEERG
-4612 KVVFVFAGHG
+4612 KVAFVFAGHG

-4637 AFADTVDRCDE
+4637 AFADTVARCDK

-4654 GWSMRELLEDPEA
+4654 GWSVLELLENPEA
-4667 SGRSL
+4667 SGLSL
-4672 DDVEVIQPALFT
+4672 DDVHVTQPALFT
-4684 VALGLAAV
+4684 VALGLAEV

-4720 TLEEGARVV
+4720 TLEEGAKVV
-4729 TVRSQAFQRI
+4729 AVRSQAFDRI

-4751 PLPEVEE
+4751 PLTEVEE
-4758 LLAGYGGSLSVAAVN
+4758 LLAEYGGALSVAAVN
-4773 TPGSVAVS
+4773 TPGSVAVA
-4781 GAADAVGGLLA
+4781 GAADAVSDLLA

-4827 GLRPR
+4827 DLRPR
-4832 ATTVPMYSSVTG
+4832 ATTVPMYSTVTG
-4844 APIGGEALDARYWCR
+4844 APVGGEVLDARYWCR

-4865 RMDLALDALSADGFG
+4865 RMDLALDALRADGFG

-4898 TADRGGVVLG
+4898 TADSGGVVLG
-4908 SLRRDHGGLEQI
+4908 SLRRDHGGLAQI

-4929 HGRTVDWT
+4929 HGHAVDWT
-4937 RVIDGPGRRVDL
+4937 RVIDGPGRLVDL

-4963 GARIRQERQAP
+4963 GARTRQERPAP
-4974 PADLASRLAALPESA
+4974 PANLAARLTALPEPA
-4989 RALTV
+4989 RARTV
-4994 MEAVQD
+4994 LEAVQD
-5000 VVRGVLGLGE
+5000 VVRGVLGLGA
-5010 PLPVDERFQDRG
+5010 PMPVDERFQERG

-5058 DHLLAHAFSELPPP
+5058 DYLLANAFSELPPP
-5072 GPSMERAERRDVHPA
+5072 GLSMERAEQRDIHPA

-5100 RPESAQ
+5100 HPDSAQ
-5106 YNAVFRLE
+5106 YNAVLRLE
-5114 VRTPLCPETFGRAL
+5114 VDSPLCPETFGLAL
-5128 RAVMGRHEA
+5128 RAVMERHEA
-5137 LRTGLEVRD
+5137 LRTGLELRD
-5146 GDLVQV
+5146 GELVQV
-5152 VHQDFTVP
+5152 VHREFTVP

-5165 ITDAGELDR
+5165 VAGADELDR
-5174 TLRAEERTPF
+5174 TLRAEERIPF
-5184 ELDAETLFRCL
+5184 ELDAETLLRCL

-5200 DVWTLC
+5200 EMWTMC
-5206 LTLHHAITDGW
+5206 FTLHHAITDGW

-5226 YETYRALAGQDTLQL
+5226 YETYRALAGQEILQL
-5241 PEVRY
+5241 PDVRY
-5246 HLGDYARWEKQSIE
+5246 HLGDYARWEKRSVEQ
-5260 EGAFEQS
+5260 GAFERS
-5267 LDYFASELDGVQ
+5267 LEYFESELDGSQ

-5287 GAEDDEG
+5287 AAEDDQG
-5294 DAVHFTVPA
+5294 DALHFTVPA

-5312 ATRNS
+5312 ATRNA

-5371 LTGEVSFED
+5371 LTGAVSFED

-5427 TAFPAI
+5427 AAFPTI
-5433 GTGEAAWRLP
+5433 GSGEAAWRLP

-5474 LEFQSHVLDRDSARR
+5474 LEFQSHVLDQDAAHR
-5489 MAANFETLLA
+5489 MVANFETLLA
-5499 SLAADPAGPV
+5499 SLAAQPARPV
-5509 RETELLCAAER
+5509 RESELLCGAER
-5520 GWLAEHGGDV
+5520 RWLAEHGGDV
-5530 GARPAGENACRRIL
+5530 AAQPTGESACRRIL
-5544 DQAARTPDAV
+5544 AQAARTPDAV
-5554 AVVADEGELTYQEVT
+5554 AVVSDGRELTYREVSA
-5569 TRALA
+5569 RARAIARQLA
-5574 LARELAGL
+5574 AL
-5582 GVVRGDLV
+5582 GVTRGDLV

-5605 GTWFA
+5605 GTWMA
-5610 GGAYV
+5610 GAAYV

-5622 KARLDHVVSDSG
+5622 KARLEHVVSDSG
-5634 IEVVISSGSL
+5634 LEVVISSGSL
-5644 ADVLPAGLRVLSVE
+5644 TDALPDGLRVLSVE
-5658 ESTDPGRPG
+5658 EIAEAGQHG
-5667 RPDSTVPAL
+5667 QPDGAL
-5676 PEPSDPALVIY
+5676 PVQPEPSDPAYVIY

-5705 TAFCAAMDER
+5705 AGFCLAMDDR
-5715 VGGGADDSWLAVT
+5715 VGGGADGTWLAVT
-5728 SVSFDISCLELLWT
+5728 SVSFDISGLELLWT

-5748 VVVTNGEVGGW
+5748 VVIAGGELGAW
-5759 ADYRTYRPTHLQC
+5759 AGYRQYGPTHLQC

-5792 LRLLIVGGEALDRG
+5792 LRLLLVGGEALDRG
-5806 LADRLMR
+5806 LADRLLR
-5813 TCGGDVINGY
+5813 TCGGDVLNMY

-5828 TIYAT
+5828 TVWST

-5847 VPGTRLAVLD
+5847 VLDTRLAVLD
-5857 RQRQPVPRGCRGE
+5857 RHRQPVPRGSRGE

-5877 VARGYLNR
+5877 VARGYRNR
-5885 AALTEERFVVD
+5885 AALTDERFVVD
-5896 PLEGA
+5896 PYAGA

-5913 REDGSLEYCGRVDN
+5913 REDGSLEYCGRVDS

-5940 IESVVSECTGVRE
+5940 IESVVAGCTGVRE
-5953 AAAVVRADAGP
+5953 AAAVVREDAGS
-5964 AALWVYYSGDADQR
+5964 AALWVYYSGDADQQ

-5985 SRLPVSMLPARWIR
+5985 ARLPVSMLPARWVR

-6013 LALAALPAPQPG
+6013 LALAALPAPQPERAA
-6025 PVQPA
+6025 PA
-6030 AGGDRVWET
+6030 AEGDRVWET
-6039 VVSAWSQV
+6039 VVAAWSRV
-6047 LGPDEVDP
+6047 LGLAEVDP
-6055 DRGFFELGGTSM
+6055 DRGFFDLGGTSM
-6067 GALQVHELIR
+6067 AALRVHELVS
-6077 TALDR
+6077 AGLDR

-6089 FRYSTIRQLTA
+6089 FRYSTVRQLTA
-6100 FLRGDTTRAVT
+6100 FLRGDATRAVT
-6111 AAAPRERTDEDAVA
+6111 AAPAPRRRADEDAVA

-6134 GANDAEEF
+6134 GASDAEEF

-6165 VPRNVLEDPGYV
+6165 VPRSVLDDPAFV
-6177 LAKGYVEDA
+6177 PAKGYVEDA

-6193 FRCSPSDAENMD
+6193 FQCSPADAQNMD

-6223 IVPGAD
+6223 ILPGAD

-6243 YDQGDPE
+6243 YDQGDSE
-6250 DVSEVFRSA
+6250 DASEVFRSA
-6259 IGNKNDFLATRLAHL
+6259 IGNKNDFLATRLAHK

-6339 RPFDAD
+6339 KPFDAD

-6375 VVRGSAINNDGSDK
+6375 VIRGSAINNDGSDK

-6435 IQALQEVFTPDR
+6435 VQALQEVFTHDR
-6447 DEPCTVGSV
+6447 DEPCAVGSV

-6485 PTVNFRR
+6485 PTVNFER
-6492 VNPELGLDPAVLR
+6492 VNPELGLNPAVLR
-6505 ISDDTRAWPGTR
+6505 ISDDTRAWQGTR
-6517 RAGVSAFGVGGTN
+6517 RAGVSSFGIGGTN

-6541 AAQAAPAQAAP
+6541 APQPAPTRDA
-6552 AQAVAPVVVSGRTP
+6552 APVVLSGRTP
-6566 QALRDQARRWAD
+6566 QALKDQARQWAH
-6578 WLTEHPDTTLADL
+6578 WLTEHPDTTLTDL
-6591 ARTTTRH
+6591 AWTTTRH

-6609 GADLPAVVEGL
+6609 GPDLSAVIEGL
-6620 TALAADRPDPSVTLG
+6620 TAIARDQPDASVTLA

-6647 GQGSQWPGMAQRLLS
+6647 GQGSQWPGMAQRLLT

-6667 ADTVDRC
+6667 ADTVARC
-6674 DEALRPW
+6674 DKALRPW

-6686 RELLQDE
+6686 LELLQDE

-6708 FTMYLGLAAAMRD
+6708 FTMYLGLAAALRD

-6734 GEIAAA
+6734 GEIPAA

-6752 RIVAERSTALAA
+6752 RIVAARSTALAA

-6774 ELPVSEVEATLAP
+6774 ELPVSEVEAALAP
-6787 YGDAVSVAV
+6787 HGDAVSVAV
-6796 VNTPGSTVISGDRT
+6796 VNTPGSTVISGDRAI
-6810 TVEELL
+6810 VEELL

-6821 QDVMCGL
+6821 QDVWCGK
-6828 LNAACASH
+6828 LNSACASH

-6844 PGLREKLASLR
+6844 PGLRDQLAALR
-6855 PRPSDIPL
+6855 PRPSEIPL

-6878 AGYWCRNLREPV
+6878 AAYWCRNLREPV

-6905 VFVEISPHPVLAMPL
+6905 VFVEVSPHPVLAMPL
-6920 ADGGAEQDAVVL
+6920 ADGGAERDAVVL
-6932 AAMERERGGLDRL
+6932 ATMERDQGGLDRL
-6945 RRTLGALHVHGV
+6945 QRTLGALHAHGV
-6957 EIDWSAAVPDGRLV
+6957 GIDWSAAVPDGRMV

-6982 HWKEPARRR
+6982 YWKEPARRK

-7007 SLAEL
+7007 RLAEL
-7012 LGASGQHRDSVVDL
+7012 LGASGQHRDSVMDL
-7026 LPLLRRWYEGRDDH
+7026 LPLLRRWHEGRDDH
-7040 AEIADWLYEETWQPS
+7040 AEIANWLYEEAWQAAD
-7055 EPDPAPADGV
+7055 PDPAPADGV

-7073 SPAAELVTA
+7073 SPATELETA
-7082 LREAGADTHRAGTH
+7082 LREAGAGTHRAGTD
-7096 PDGLASLPA
+7096 PDDLASLPA
-7105 ALQGVIILT
+7105 AMQGVIILT
-7114 PLDEDAGARQGFLRT
+7114 PLDEDGTRQGFLRT
-7129 VRLLQELGT
+7129 VRLLQGLGT
-7138 RHPRTP
+7138 SHPKTP

-7156 EADPVTRPEQ
+7156 ESDPLTRPEQ
-7166 ALISGLGRVAALERP
+7166 ALFHGLGRVAALERP
-7181 EGWGGTADLPELPHP
+7181 DGWGGTADLPEQPHP
-7196 DWAGQLVRAVLA
+7196 DWARQLVRAVLA

-7214 IALRADGRYVRR
+7214 IALRADRRYVRR

-7231 LAPRAPWTTSGTA
+7231 PAPRSPWTTGGTA
-7244 LITGGTGALGRRLA
+7244 LITGGTGALGQRLA
-7258 RRLVERGTRRVVLA
+7258 RWLVERGTVRVVLA
-7272 SRSDEV
+7272 SRSGEV
-7278 SAQFRQELEATGAQ
+7278 CAPFREELEATGAE

-7331 TALLAELD
+7331 MTLLADLD
-7339 GARAAEELSAK
+7339 GAQAAEELSAK

-7367 AFLLYGSGTGLWG
+7367 AFLLYGSGAGLWG
-7380 AGGGTTNAAGDAA
+7380 AGGGTTYAAGNAA

-7413 GGWADGGMVTEEAAE
+7413 GGWADGGMVTQEVEE
-7428 QFRARGLRL
+7428 QLRVRGLR
-7437 MPPDRALSALDL
+7437 MMAPDRALSALDL

-7463 DWARFT
+7463 DWSRFT
-7469 PTLCVAGRRPLL
+7469 PTFCVARRRPLL

-7489 VMTGERQESG
+7489 EMTGKRRESG
-7499 LAERLAG
+7499 LEERLAG
-7506 LGREAQF
+7506 MGRDAQLRT
-7513 DAVLEL
+7513 VLEL

-7526 ALGVAEVPVEQPL
+7526 ALGLAEIPAEQPL

-7560 GLPLSTDVLFRHG
+7560 GLPLGTDVLFRHG
-7573 SCAGIAHHLV
+7573 SCAGIAEHLV
-7583 DRLTGR
+7583 DELTGR
-7589 QPVAEPANDAL
+7589 QPVAPEAPPAPL

-7605 PARKPRAR
+7605 PARDPRAR
-7613 ILCMAGMGGTTTS
+7613 ILCMAGMGGTTAS
-7626 HVPLIPHL
+7626 HVPLIPYL
-7634 PEDVELLGIRVPGR
+7634 PEDVELLAIRVPGR
-7648 EGRNGEAPVS
+7648 EGRSGEAPASEVNI
-7658 DVDTLVDRVV
+7658 LVDRVV
-7668 AEMSDRLDVPT
+7668 AEMSDRLDVPV

-7713 APPPFSEA
+7713 ALPPFSEA
-7721 PETLK
+7721 PEALK
-7726 QFLEV
+7726 RFQEV

-7736 TAAPETLIEF
+7736 TAAPGTLVEA
-7746 FRGVLPDEI
+7746 FRGVLPEEI
-7755 LAHEEVFAG
+7755 LAHDEVFAG

-7772 SAMWNRYQLMLDA
+7772 SAMWSRYQLMLDA

-7805 LPKSTMEG
+7805 LPEGTMAG

-7818 RGTFVARNIEG
+7818 RGTFEIRSIEG

-7840 MAQQLAAAIPAAIT
+7840 MAQQLAAAFSAELTRGA
-7854 LDA
+7854 